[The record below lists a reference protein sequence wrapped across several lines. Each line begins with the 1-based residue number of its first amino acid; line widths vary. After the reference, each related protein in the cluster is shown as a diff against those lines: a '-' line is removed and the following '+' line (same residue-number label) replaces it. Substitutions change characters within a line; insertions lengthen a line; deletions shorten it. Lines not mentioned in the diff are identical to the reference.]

1 MPIEIRELIIRATVS
16 QNSTAAAQNTAATQS
31 GNASSSNEQII
42 STCVE
47 KVLEILKSKNQR

>member
-16 QNSTAAAQNTAATQS
+16 QNSTAGAQNTASTQS
-31 GNASSSNEQII
+31 ENATSSNDQLI

-47 KVLEILKSKNQR
+47 KVMEILKSKNDR